1 MEGVHLQTP
10 GSSSAA
16 LRLLVSLSGLGPG
29 APLADAVRLCDA
41 LDARRV
47 PLTLLVGPRPHP
59 EVAAFADAR
68 RRAGDT
74 VLLRGTREAHDGGR
88 PYRRLPVL
96 EARLRLAGAIRSA
109 EVLGLGVDGFAAP
122 GWSVSDGT
130 RRALAGAGLDLLLDD
145 AGVHRL
151 GPDGVPTAGVAGPV
165 VRPGEPAPSFP
176 AVRRARRRD
185 PEPGMR
191 HLTVDAATGTDALLA
206 AVDGALADGVV
217 PTAAAGLVGRVPRP
231 RRPAGGSV
239 DPELWSTT
247 A

>member
-1 MEGVHLQTP
+1 MGPV
-10 GSSSAA
+10 
-16 LRLLVSLSGLGPG
+16 RLLVSLSGLGPG
-29 APLADAVRLCDA
+29 APLAAAVECSDA

-47 PLTLLVGPRPHP
+47 PLTLLVGPCPHP
-59 EVAAFADAR
+59 EVAAFAAAR
-68 RRAGDT
+68 RRAGDA

-96 EARLRLAGAIRSA
+96 EARLGLAGAMRSA
-109 EVLGLGVDGFAAP
+109 ELLGLEVDGFAAP

-130 RRALAGAGLDLLLDD
+130 RRALAEAGLGLLLDD

-165 VRPGEPAPSFP
+165 VRPGEPAPSFL
-176 AVRRARRRD
+176 AAARARRR
-185 PEPGMR
+185 PAEARLR
-191 HLTVDAATGTDALLA
+191 HLTAEVSGGVDALVA
-206 AVDGALADGVV
+206 AVDEALADGAV
-217 PTAAAGLVGRVPRP
+217 PTVPSGLVARARRP
-231 RRPAGGSV
+231 RRPVGGAL